1 MSKRTN
7 SIFPVTIAKFANVYV
22 EANSPKEAMDIVREN
37 LTEIYNELTWDI
49 DDQFDDSDMEV
60 HSCDSYPEEAD
71 DYMKYIWAD
80 GEAISYDDYIEELEE
95 DE

>member
-1 MSKRTN
+1 MSQRTN